1 MSLMAAETTSLSAAL
16 SKTKKSRHEFVS
28 LLLSFDSFR
37 EEERFRSWLR
47 IRNQSNTARVSLFL
61 LAIISFITQIFMS
74 QVFGTFQKI
83 AVRHQYSIIASSVL
97 WTTLVITIAAFP
109 PKFATTLTILHRLLY
124 AVNLIGIVFI
134 AITETKAYVV
144 SAEIMF
150 TSLVTLLTPYT
161 FKHLTPFYI
170 TAFFS
175 QLIRNTVD
183 GESIVITSLVSF
195 GGLVIFIWER
205 EYLLRRRWA
214 AEQRLVPSILQAQ
227 RNASH
232 DVRNALLE
240 ILAIV
245 EMGSNAKGE
254 TIMNAN
260 NSSIPPPSSPDEN
273 NDSEDKGKGHNIR
286 NVITNPTN
294 AIVTKTSSPASSL
307 PATTSTSLTPPSSP
321 ENERN
326 KSLLSTDDTTV
337 LRVRSAISSMARRLE
352 TSLRDGRN
360 VVMDELSRLTPE
372 IQPCS
377 FSQMVLVDYA
387 MDPLV
392 SSGITFFLFHLIL
405 IFSIIFP
412 PKKGACNC

>member
-1 MSLMAAETTSLSAAL
+1 MAAETTSLSAAL

-83 AVRHQYSIIASSVL
+83 AVMHQYSIIASSVL
-97 WTTLVITIAAFP
+97 WTSLVIAIAAFP

-183 GESIVITSLVSF
+183 GESIVITSLVFFF

-254 TIMNAN
+254 TIMNA
-260 NSSIPPPSSPDEN
+260 
-273 NDSEDKGKGHNIR
+273 
-286 NVITNPTN
+286 
-294 AIVTKTSSPASSL
+294 
-307 PATTSTSLTPPSSP
+307 
-321 ENERN
+321 
-326 KSLLSTDDTTV
+326 
-337 LRVRSAISSMARRLE
+337 
-352 TSLRDGRN
+352 
-360 VVMDELSRLTPE
+360 
-372 IQPCS
+372 
-377 FSQMVLVDYA
+377 
-387 MDPLV
+387 
-392 SSGITFFLFHLIL
+392 
-405 IFSIIFP
+405 
-412 PKKGACNC
+412 